1 MSDKQAQ
8 DTRNP
13 SQMTGYERIKN
24 TIQGKTVDYPA
35 SIFIATSA
43 ACRLAGVK
51 QSEWSTQPEVLA
63 DTLIDFTKTCGCDGI
78 YVTRDNLVV
87 HEAMGGKVT
96 FPDSG
101 DALGSDPVLPI
112 LREFTKLT
120 IPDPNQAA
128 GMKTVIAAAR
138 RVVDK
143 IDQECYVMANID
155 CGPFSTAANLRGVQ
169 NFMMDIMTEDPKL
182 VQDYLEFCT
191 DLVVAYGKA
200 MQATGVHGIQYGD
213 SSASLL
219 SPALFERFALPYQ
232 ASSIAQLQQDRCDFW
247 LHICGKTDHLLPHLK
262 ALNMQVF
269 EVDAMVPLAK
279 AGQALTQCVIKGNL
293 DTMALQE
300 SSAEE
305 VYKATQ
311 MMINDSGIQDRLI
324 VSAGCGVPQKTPLKN
339 LQAMTRACR
348 EVKFD

>member
-1 MSDKQAQ
+1 V
-8 DTRNP
+8 
-13 SQMTGYERIKN
+13 TGYQRIKH
-24 TIQGKTVDYPA
+24 TIQGKAVDYPA
-35 SIFIATSA
+35 SIFIATSV

-51 QSEWSTQPEVLA
+51 LGEWSTQPEVLA
-63 DTLIDFTKTCGCDGI
+63 ETLIDFTEACGCDGI

-87 HEAMGGKVT
+87 HEAMGGEVT

-101 DALGSDPVLPI
+101 DALGSDPILPK
-112 LREFTKLT
+112 LRDFGKLT
-120 IPDPNQAA
+120 LPDPNTAA

-138 RVVDK
+138 RV
-143 IDQECYVMANID
+143 IEEAGQRYYVMANID
-155 CGPFSTAANLRGVQ
+155 CGPFSTGANLRGVQ
-169 NFMMDIMTEDPKL
+169 NFMMDIMTEDPGL
-182 VQDYLEFCT
+182 VHDYLAFCT

-219 SPALFERFALPYQ
+219 SPALYERFVLPYQ
-232 ASSIAQLQQDRCDFW
+232 ASSITQLQQDHCDFW
-247 LHICGKTDHLLPHLK
+247 LHICGNTDHLLPQLK

-279 AGQALTQCVIKGNL
+279 AGQALTQCIIKGNL

-305 VYKATQ
+305 IYGATQ
-311 MMINDSGIQDRLI
+311 TMITESGIRERLI
-324 VSAGCGVPQKTPLKN
+324 VSAGCGVPQMTPLEN

-348 EVKFD
+348 EVKVDH